1 MIPYDIDPSL
11 HDGEP
16 HETLDDGFSPPPH
29 HEDEGVPHGAP
40 QAVLEEALGAKS
52 PF

>member
-11 HDGEP
+11 HDAPPQES
-16 HETLDDGFSPPPH
+16 LDDGFSPPPH
-29 HEDEGVPHGAP
+29 HEDEGAVAP
-40 QAVLEEALGAKS
+40 QAALEDALAAKS